1 VALNYGELTMW
12 VITII
17 IIVAIVVFLNYN
29 KDKKELHT
37 TIAQKGGM
45 DKIFLD
51 FISCIEDDFPNHK
64 ILVNTET
71 ELEISATSSDNKTF
85 VFGIKLGFGGKVNYR
100 CDTKRSNFLNADIL
114 VEGNKSNQVEPYMM
128 MMDELRKKY
137 SFITKDD
144 YNDDVLEQ
152 SQSSRIDSLLDSST
166 PFTPTTERSEILI
179 PTNPNKK
186 SHLTVE
192 NKPIRMVSITNK
204 EFIIVQE
211 DFTERKFDVLGI
223 QISEDSGNTFE
234 AVPRNIDQA
243 LHHLMVFSTD
253 RTEVDSD
260 SYILYLDCSD
270 NLRCELLFFLD
281 GFPNQ
286 FAVIDQN
293 KITIFSVRENIDHL
307 RSKIR
312 RGDD

>member
-1 VALNYGELTMW
+1 MW

-17 IIVAIVVFLNYN
+17 IIVAIVVFLSYN
-29 KDKKELHT
+29 NDKKELHT

-51 FISCIEDDFPNHK
+51 FLSCIEDDFPKHK

-71 ELEISATSSDNKTF
+71 ELEISATSIDNKTF

-114 VEGNKSNQVEPYMM
+114 VEGNKSNQVQPYMM

-137 SFITKDD
+137 IFITKDD
-144 YNDDVLEQ
+144 YNGDVLEQ
-152 SQSSRIDSLLDSST
+152 SQSSNTDSLITSSKPAAPINT
-166 PFTPTTERSEILI
+166 PPVRNSHVTLGNNHIRLI
-179 PTNPNKK
+179 
-186 SHLTVE
+186 
-192 NKPIRMVSITNK
+192 SISNRQ
-204 EFIIVQE
+204 FIFFLE

-223 QISEDSGNTFE
+223 RLSEDGGDSFKE
-234 AVPRNIDQA
+234 SPRSIDQD
-243 LHHLMVFSTD
+243 LYHLMVFSTE
-253 RTEVDSD
+253 RVELETGS
-260 SYILYLDCSD
+260 IIFYLECSD
-270 NLRCELLFFLD
+270 DISCEFLFLQEE
-281 GFPNQ
+281 FPDQ

-293 KITIFSVRENIDHL
+293 KMTIFSVRENTDHL

-312 RGDD
+312 REDD